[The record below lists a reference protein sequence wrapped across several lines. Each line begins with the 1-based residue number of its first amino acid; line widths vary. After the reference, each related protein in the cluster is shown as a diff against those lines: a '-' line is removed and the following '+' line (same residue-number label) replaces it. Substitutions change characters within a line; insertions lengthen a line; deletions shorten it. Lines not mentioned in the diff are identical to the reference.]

1 MIDNVKLFIPRCR
14 DMPDVVGYLDSGI
27 EQNDITTG
35 ETRLFGKV
43 GNVRVIQSVGGYSIQ
58 GSLPKFLNGN
68 NIVTLNRHTIKEAL
82 EKLSDTL
89 HLDMNISKVTGLE
102 FGDTFVMSKQP
113 SAYINL
119 LGNMPRLERRLGKG
133 DTLYYIGKGRV
144 HPREYYFYDKKK
156 EVLDKGGTLPNGY
169 ESLNLLRYEMRLN
182 NRLPKTFR
190 VVEVS
195 GAMLYDG
202 SFIHDVSDMWVD
214 GYKSI
219 TKLSGMNDE
228 CLKGIKSPK
237 DAVNLLLAK
246 LIGERGGDTIT
257 DYLNTLKSAK
267 VFSDPKQYTR
277 VKAKLDDVS
286 SQKISP
292 DSKDVGELS
301 DSILNSTAFL

>member
-1 MIDNVKLFIPRCR
+1 
-14 DMPDVVGYLDSGI
+14 MPDIVGYLDSGV

-89 HLDMNISKVTGLE
+89 HLDMSVSKVTGLE

-144 HPREYYFYDKKK
+144 HPS
-156 EVLDKGGTLPNGY
+156 TLPNGY
-169 ESLNLLRYEMRLN
+169 ESLNLLRYEMRLY
-182 NRLPKTFR
+182 NRLPKTIG
-190 VVEVS
+190 VAEVS

-202 SFIHDVSDMWVD
+202 SFLHDVSDMWVD

>member
-1 MIDNVKLFIPRCR
+1 MIDNAKLFIPRCR
-14 DMPDVVGYLDSGI
+14 DMPDIVGYLDSGT

-68 NIVTLNRHTIKEAL
+68 NVITLNRHTIKEAL

-89 HLDMNISKVTGLE
+89 HLNMNDAKVTGLE

-113 SAYINL
+113 IAYINL
-119 LGNMPRLERRLGKG
+119 LGNMPRLVRFLNR
-133 DTLYYIGKGRV
+133 DTLYYTGSGKV
-144 HPREYYFYDKKK
+144 HPREYYFYDKKQ
-156 EVLDKGGTLPNGY
+156 EVKAKGGTLPSGY
-169 ESLNLLRYEMRLN
+169 DSLNLLRYEMRLN
-182 NRLPKTFR
+182 NRLSNTIG
-190 VVEVS
+190 VAEVKGS
-195 GAMLYDG
+195 MLYDS
-202 SFIHDVSDMWVD
+202 SFLHDVSDMWIG

-219 TKLSGMNDE
+219 TKLSGMNEE

-257 DYLNTLKSAK
+257 DFMNTLKTAK

-286 SQKISP
+286 SQKLSP
-292 DSKDVGELS
+292 DSKDIGELS